1 MPLEGLTTCLHVL
14 RCSDLPLTPS
24 GLEKMLDN
32 LGLSKVAAKKLFQR
46 SKASDP
52 RQLLKQLPD
61 LVRTVTQIATFD
73 AKIKRTKTHQHLYLP
88 KDYSGSPTTSL
99 YTPWTEAEVLA
110 HLTAGWGESAI
121 SELRLEYL
129 YGLEHEVSV

>member
-1 MPLEGLTTCLHVL
+1 
-14 RCSDLPLTPS
+14 
-24 GLEKMLDN
+24 MLDN
-32 LGLSKVAAKKLFQR
+32 LGLSKVATKKLFQR

-129 YGLEHEVSV
+129 YGPEHEVSV